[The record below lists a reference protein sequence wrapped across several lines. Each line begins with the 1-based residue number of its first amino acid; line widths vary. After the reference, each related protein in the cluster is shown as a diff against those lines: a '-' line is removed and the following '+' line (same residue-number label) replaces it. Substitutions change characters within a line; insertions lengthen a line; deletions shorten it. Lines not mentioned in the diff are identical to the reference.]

1 MFTSPQTKISTINNM
16 DYNDINQHST
26 DLTNINSQNQSPIH
40 PITLSYSQNK
50 QTLNTQPMV
59 IFQPQIIYQ
68 LLFKETHHVHLGFF
82 HLSPHARYFRQKPPN
97 PLQQCL
103 FIRLQ
108 TYFLMN
114 KEYPLL
120 LQ

>member
-1 MFTSPQTKISTINNM
+1 MFTSPLTKISTINNM

-26 DLTNINSQNQSPIH
+26 NLTNINSQNQFPIH

-82 HLSPHARYFRQKPPN
+82 HLCPHARYFRQKPPN